1 MVKIFAIGVTGWIG
15 GDAVHRIA
23 TAHPEYD
30 WTILV
35 RSDAKAAEAA
45 TYGLPPSTRFVIGDY
60 DSRNLLATEAAA
72 ADIVI
77 NWANSDEAAGVSV
90 LLEGLKTKKEPGYF
104 IHLSGAAILAWD
116 DQVSGKYGEESP
128 KVYDDWDGLEE
139 VTSLPDAAM
148 HRPVEK
154 IVLEAGDEVRT
165 AIVSPPWIYGRS
177 RASPVEH
184 SVATTTIS
192 MFQAH
197 GKGIRVGQGM
207 ARWGT
212 VHIHDLSEV
221 FLRLVEEA
229 VKGGGAATWGRQGYY
244 FVESGDVA
252 LALSYLYTAFVD
264 CAPGIYETQG
274 PKGLRTAIPIIGGNF
289 TGPRM
294 NGKILNL
301 GADWGT
307 TDIQTG
313 IFSADTRYQLQTD
326 NGASIFI
333 RTSGPEQPN
342 GDLHLR
348 AVLETGDRKYYW
360 LNNVVD
366 SK

>member
-15 GDAVHRIA
+15 GDAAHRIA
-23 TAHPEYD
+23 TAHPEYE

-197 GKGIRVGQGM
+197 GKGFRVGQGT

-252 LALSYLYTAFVD
+252 LGEVNAALAKVMFQNGLLETPELDTLDREAAEKVTPFALVIWGWNARPKAVRARKSLGWEPAILNGVVED
-264 CAPGIYETQG
+264 VQDWRWGPGSNTIKPFEL
-274 PKGLRTAIPIIGGNF
+274 PKGMVGN
-289 TGPRM
+289 
-294 NGKILNL
+294 
-301 GADWGT
+301 
-307 TDIQTG
+307 
-313 IFSADTRYQLQTD
+313 
-326 NGASIFI
+326 
-333 RTSGPEQPN
+333 
-342 GDLHLR
+342 
-348 AVLETGDRKYYW
+348 LEA
-360 LNNVVD
+360 
-366 SK
+366 